1 MRAVTKL
8 ASIIFF
14 CLFLAVVSAFSQPPA
29 TPAATPEISAGEVG
43 IEQMYLAKDD
53 GEGNAGEEAAIFK
66 TTDIPIYCVVELNSR
81 RPATVKMILVAVK
94 VKGVKPETKVVATSF
109 KTNGRH
115 RQVTFTGSPDGLWIA
130 GSYRADIFIDG
141 RLAGSKALEIRKTV
155 AENPAVEG
163 FQPKPVKHKSAPP
176 KRPRKN
182 FAGL

>member
-1 MRAVTKL
+1 MKKL

-14 CLFLAVVSAFSQPPA
+14 CLFFAVSSIYSQPPVA
-29 TPAATPEISAGEVG
+29 QSVPLQEIPAGEVG
-43 IEQMYLAKDD
+43 IEEMYLARDD

-66 TTDIPIYCVVELNSR
+66 TTDIPIYCVVQLNSA

-94 VKGVKPETKVVATSF
+94 VKGVKPETKIVATSF

-115 RQVTFTGSPDGLWIA
+115 SQVTFTGSPDGSWIA

-141 RLAGSKALEIRKTV
+141 RLAGSRALEIRKAAT
-155 AENPAVEG
+155 ENPAIEG
-163 FQPKPVKHKSAPP
+163 FQPKPVKHKTAPP
-176 KRPRKN
+176 RRPRKN